1 MPACAARAGRTR
13 FLVGELK
20 EGTAKTMITETKIV
34 VRYAETDQMGIAH
47 HANYAVWFE
56 QARTEF
62 IKSFGISYSEME
74 KRGVMMPLTKLETIY
89 KIPAHY
95 EDELTVYTRTVR
107 LSPVRIRLEYELRR
121 ADTER
126 SLSFGSTEHAFV
138 DSQTFLP
145 VNVKRRMPELY
156 AKMEAGVEEPLR
168 ALSK

>member
-1 MPACAARAGRTR
+1 
-13 FLVGELK
+13 
-20 EGTAKTMITETKIV
+20 MITETKIV

-107 LSPVRIRLEYELRR
+107 LSPVRIRLEYELRC

-126 SLSFGSTEHAFV
+126 PLSFWV
-138 DSQTFLP
+138 DGACLCRQPNLSAGQCQTADA
-145 VNVKRRMPELY
+145 ELY